1 MVNLVYALVVLLF
14 GLVAGFLINVVA
26 TRLAADKPMF
36 GRLGCTRSSHPISL
50 LEAFPVLGYL
60 LQRGRC
66 STCSKKLSL
75 AYPLTEG
82 ATALI
87 FILLFALEGL
97 SISFFFHAAYTA
109 LLMLVLVMDWK
120 HRDIY
125 LS

>member
-1 MVNLVYALVVLLF
+1 
-14 GLVAGFLINVVA
+14 
-26 TRLAADKPMF
+26 
-36 GRLGCTRSSHPISL
+36 
-50 LEAFPVLGYL
+50 
-60 LQRGRC
+60 C

-87 FILLFALEGL
+87 FMLLFALEGL

-125 LS
+125 LSVIGAGWVIALVGSFLLPGMNVVNALIGAGVAGGFFLAAYVV